1 MTHNLK
7 NKLRPN
13 KKKEYISTQI
23 IKVMENKRVKLIMN
37 IVMENLELKEYE
49 RKNLIIELT
58 KSMLNGYEYDRYDK

>member
-1 MTHNLK
+1 
-7 NKLRPN
+7 
-13 KKKEYISTQI
+13 
-23 IKVMENKRVKLIMN
+23 MENKRIKLIMN